1 LGVNS
6 GSINPYT
13 LSPTLYPLLSTLSMT
28 VILYWGDDD
37 FAIAKAVS
45 AIQQSAIDLAW
56 KSFNFEKI
64 TPEREDATISALDS
78 AMTPPFGT
86 GKRLVWLSET
96 TLMQQCSEYLL
107 AELERTLP
115 QIPNTTILLLTSK
128 NKPDGRL
135 KSTKTIQKYA
145 KVQEFSQIPPWKTEE
160 LVQRVQIVAKEL
172 GLKIAPDGVQLL
184 AEAVG
189 NNTRQLYLELEKL
202 QLLAGG
208 AGQQIDRVMVAS
220 LVVANT
226 QNSLQLAAAIR
237 QGDVGTALSLV
248 SELLDRNE
256 PALKIVATLVG
267 QFRTWLWVKMLMEEG
282 EQDDRA
288 IATAAGLGNPKR
300 LFFIK
305 QELQSTT
312 ADRLAACLCK
322 LLDLEFNLK
331 RGADT
336 FSTLQMHTI
345 ELCQLSLSN
354 C

>member
-1 LGVNS
+1 
-6 GSINPYT
+6 
-13 LSPTLYPLLSTLSMT
+13 MA

-37 FAIAKAVS
+37 FAIAKAVN
-45 AIQQSAIDLAW
+45 AIQRSAIDPAW

-86 GKRLVWLSET
+86 GKRLVWLSDT
-96 TLMQQCSEYLL
+96 TLMQQCSEPLL

-115 QIPNTTILLLTSK
+115 QVPISTILLLTSK

-145 KVQEFSQIPPWKTEE
+145 TVQEFSLIPPWKTEE
-160 LVQRVQIVAKEL
+160 LSQRVQIVAKEL
-172 GLKIAPDGVQLL
+172 GLKLTPDAIQLL
-184 AEAVG
+184 AESVG
-189 NNTRQLYLELEKL
+189 NNTRQLYLELDKL
-202 QLLAGG
+202 HLLAGG
-208 AGQQIDRVMVAS
+208 EGQQIDRVMVAS
-220 LVVANT
+220 LVIANT

-237 QGDVGTALSLV
+237 QGDVGTALHLA
-248 SELLDRNE
+248 SELLNHNE

-267 QFRTWLWVKMLMEEG
+267 QFRTWLWVKMLLEAG
-282 EQDDRA
+282 EKDDRV

-312 ADRLAACLCK
+312 ADRLAASLPK

-331 RGADT
+331 RGAET
-336 FSTLQMHTI
+336 ISTLQMQTI
-345 ELCQLSLSN
+345 ELCQIFRL
-354 C
+354 

>member
-1 LGVNS
+1 
-6 GSINPYT
+6 
-13 LSPTLYPLLSTLSMT
+13 MT

-45 AIQQSAIDLAW
+45 TIQASSIDPAW
-56 KSFNFEKI
+56 ISFNFEKI
-64 TPEREDATISALDS
+64 TPDREDAAIAALDA

-86 GKRLVWLSET
+86 GKRMVWLADT
-96 TLMQQCSEYLL
+96 TLMQQCSEQLL
-107 AELERTLP
+107 TELERTLP
-115 QIPNTTILLLTSK
+115 QVPTTTILLLTSK

-145 KVQEFSQIPPWKTEE
+145 NTQEFSLIPPWKTEE
-160 LVQRVQIVAKEL
+160 LNQRVRIVAKEL
-172 GLKIAPDGVQLL
+172 GLKLTPDATELL
-184 AEAVG
+184 AESVG
-189 NNTRQLYLELEKL
+189 NNTRQLYLELAKL

-208 AGQQIDRVMVAS
+208 EGQQIDRSMVNS

-237 QGDVGTALSLV
+237 QGDTGSALQLIA
-248 SELLDRNE
+248 ELIDRNE

-267 QFRTWLWVKMLMEEG
+267 QFRTWLWVKMLVEAG
-282 EQDDRA
+282 EKDDRV

-312 ADRLAACLCK
+312 ADRLAASLPK

-331 RGADT
+331 RGSET
-336 FSTLQMHTI
+336 TSTLQIHAI
-345 ELCQLSLSN
+345 ELCQIFK
-354 C
+354 

>member
-1 LGVNS
+1 MS
-6 GSINPYT
+6 
-13 LSPTLYPLLSTLSMT
+13 

-45 AIQQSAIDLAW
+45 AIQTSALDPAW
-56 KSFNFEKI
+56 KSFNYEKI
-64 TPEREDATISALDS
+64 TPDREDAEIAALEA

-86 GKRLVWLSET
+86 GKRVVWLVDPSC
-96 TLMQQCSEYLL
+96 LQQCADRLL

-115 QIPNTTILLLTSK
+115 QVPDTTVLLITSK

-145 KVQEFSQIPPWKTEE
+145 NVQEFNPIPPWKTEE
-160 LVQRVQIVAKEL
+160 LSQRVQIVAKEL
-172 GLKIAPDGVQLL
+172 GLKLTPDASQLL
-184 AEAVG
+184 AESIG
-189 NNTRQLYLELEKL
+189 NNTRQLYLELDKL

-208 AGQQIDRVMVAS
+208 SDRQIDRSMVTS

-237 QGDVGTALSLV
+237 QGDTGTALQLIA
-248 SELLDRNE
+248 ELIDRNE

-267 QFRTWLWVKMLMEEG
+267 QFRTWLWVKMLLEAG
-282 EQDDRA
+282 EKDERV
-288 IATAAGLGNPKR
+288 IATAAGLANPKR

-312 ADRLAACLCK
+312 ADRLAASLPK
-322 LLDLEFNLK
+322 LSDLEFNLK

-336 FSTLQMHTI
+336 ISTLQLHTI
-345 ELCQLSLSN
+345 ELCQIFGA
-354 C
+354 

>member
-1 LGVNS
+1 
-6 GSINPYT
+6 
-13 LSPTLYPLLSTLSMT
+13 MT

-37 FAIAKAVS
+37 FSIAKAVS
-45 AIQQSAIDLAW
+45 AIQHSALDPAW
-56 KSFNFEKI
+56 TSFNYEKI
-64 TPEREDATISALDS
+64 TPEREDAAFAALDA

-86 GKRLVWLSET
+86 GKRVVWLADTS
-96 TLMQQCSEYLL
+96 LMQQCSEQLL

-115 QIPNTTILLLTSK
+115 QVPVTTILLLTSK

-145 KVQEFSQIPPWKTEE
+145 NVQEFNLIPPWKTEE
-160 LVQRVQIVAKEL
+160 LSQRVQIVAKEL
-172 GLKIAPDGVQLL
+172 GLKLTPDAIQLL
-184 AEAVG
+184 AESVG
-189 NNTRQLYLELEKL
+189 NNTRQLYLELDKL

-208 AGQQIDRVMVAS
+208 EGQQIDRVMVAS

-237 QGDVGTALSLV
+237 QGDVGTALNLV
-248 SELLDRNE
+248 NELINHNE

-267 QFRTWLWVKMLMEEG
+267 QFRTWLWVKMLLEAG
-282 EQDDRA
+282 EKDDRV

-312 ADRLAACLCK
+312 ADRLAASLPK
-322 LLDLEFNLK
+322 LLDLEFSLK
-331 RGADT
+331 RGGET
-336 FSTLQMHTI
+336 ISTLQMHTI
-345 ELCQLSLSN
+345 ELCQIFAVGNRGLGLGSRA
-354 C
+354 

>member
-1 LGVNS
+1 
-6 GSINPYT
+6 
-13 LSPTLYPLLSTLSMT
+13 MT

-37 FAIAKAVS
+37 FAIAKAVN
-45 AIQQSAIDLAW
+45 AIQKSAIDPAW
-56 KSFNFEKI
+56 KSFNYEKI
-64 TPEREDATISALDS
+64 TPDREDATISALDA
-78 AMTPPFGT
+78 AMTPPFGA
-86 GKRLVWLSET
+86 GKRLVWLVDT
-96 TLMQQCSEYLL
+96 TLMQQCSESLL
-107 AELERTLP
+107 AELDRTLP
-115 QIPNTTILLLTSK
+115 QVPDTTVLLLTSK

-145 KVQEFSQIPPWKTEE
+145 NVQEFSLIPPWKTEE
-160 LVQRVQIVAKEL
+160 LSQRVQIVAKEL
-172 GLKIAPDGVQLL
+172 GLKITPDAIQLL
-184 AEAVG
+184 AESVG

-237 QGDVGTALSLV
+237 QGDVGTALHLV
-248 SELLDRNE
+248 SELLNHNE

-267 QFRTWLWVKMLMEEG
+267 QFRTWLWVKMLLEAG
-282 EQDDRA
+282 EKDDRV

-305 QELQSTT
+305 QELQATT
-312 ADRLAACLCK
+312 ADRLAASLPK

-331 RGADT
+331 RGSEPNA
-336 FSTLQMHTI
+336 TLQMHAI
-345 ELCQLSLSN
+345 ELCQIFQPLK
-354 C
+354 

>member
-1 LGVNS
+1 
-6 GSINPYT
+6 
-13 LSPTLYPLLSTLSMT
+13 MT

-45 AIQQSAIDLAW
+45 TIQSSAIDPAW
-56 KSFNFEKI
+56 VSFNYEKI
-64 TPEREDATISALDS
+64 TPDREDAAINALDS

-86 GKRLVWLSET
+86 GKRLVWLADT
-96 TLMQQCSEYLL
+96 TLMQQCSEQLL

-115 QIPNTTILLLTSK
+115 QVPATTILLLTSK

-145 KVQEFSQIPPWKTEE
+145 NIQEFSLIPPWKTEE
-160 LVQRVQIVAKEL
+160 LSQRVQIVAKEL
-172 GLKIAPDGVQLL
+172 GLKLTPDAIQLL
-184 AEAVG
+184 AESVG
-189 NNTRQLYLELEKL
+189 NNTRQLYLELDKL

-208 AGQQIDRVMVAS
+208 EGQQIDRVMVAS

-237 QGDVGTALSLV
+237 QGDVGTSLQLIT
-248 SELLDRNE
+248 ELIDHNE

-267 QFRTWLWVKMLMEEG
+267 QFRTWLWVKMLLDAG
-282 EQDDRA
+282 EKDDRV

-312 ADRLAACLCK
+312 TDRLAASLPK

-331 RGADT
+331 RGGET
-336 FSTLQMHTI
+336 TSTLQLHAI
-345 ELCQLSLSN
+345 ELCQIFRS
-354 C
+354 